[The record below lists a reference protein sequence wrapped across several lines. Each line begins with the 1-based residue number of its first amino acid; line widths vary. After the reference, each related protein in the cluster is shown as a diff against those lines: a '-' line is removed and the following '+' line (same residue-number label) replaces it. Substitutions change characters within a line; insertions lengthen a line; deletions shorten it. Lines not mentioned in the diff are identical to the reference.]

1 MTQTAAPE
9 AGALDLQ
16 ESAKPV
22 ASSIEP
28 LMSIMDLAGVL
39 KCSRRGVERL
49 RASGRV
55 PKPDITVGRM
65 PRWRPGTIRK
75 WIEKGGRA

>member
-1 MTQTAAPE
+1 MTQALTPE
-9 AGALDLQ
+9 AGALDRQ
-16 ESAKPV
+16 ESPRPA
-22 ASSIEP
+22 ALAIEP
-28 LMSIMDLAGVL
+28 LMSISDLAEVL

-55 PKPDITVGRM
+55 PKPDLVVGRM

-75 WIEKGGRA
+75 WIDRGGRP